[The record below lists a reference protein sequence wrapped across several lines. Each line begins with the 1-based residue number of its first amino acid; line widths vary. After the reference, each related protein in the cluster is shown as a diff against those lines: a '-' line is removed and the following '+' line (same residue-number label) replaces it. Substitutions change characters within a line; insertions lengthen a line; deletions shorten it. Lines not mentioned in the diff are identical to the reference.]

1 MHSVGPFLIKCTS
14 VILKTSSSFIQRNFF
29 CYLFYN
35 SLILLRHTDAVSA
48 APLR

>member
-14 VILKTSSSFIQRNFF
+14 MISKTLLFFIERNFF

-35 SLILLRHTDAVSA
+35 SQILLYTDAVSE
-48 APLR
+48 APLS